1 MINQKIYYIIII
13 ILITYLYFKLTIK
26 KENFPEDNKILI
38 KKLRNMLGNNYESIT
53 NLGNLANK
61 IYYEQDGK
69 KILNLD
75 GFNLKLNK
83 IILPYTEGDPRLLYE
98 EDVGYTR
105 DELKTFFDN
114 VVTEFKK
121 LNPYQYDPEKGDEEK
136 KNYYKLVVDYSFNNK
151 SMKNI
156 QNYNPVRKY
165 LRGECKKYIND
176 SSTECRLTG
185 GRKFAQAKC
194 TDFVEP
200 PPKPKSVWERYIAD
214 DGKTFFYY
222 NTKTKRAQLDKP
234 PDFVEPEPEPSYINQ
249 CSTSE
254 KNKILERSY
263 QNNILQNKRC
273 IQNGWRNPGLKKY
286 GNCNNDGQKFLN
298 TLRNVEDGR
307 IYTDLLYHNEL
318 EKAWSNQEYH
328 WVALQKDKDLA
339 KNSKGMYI
347 VSKHACRAVWDKSSD
362 RFCHNTT
369 CKINETELNKYITA
383 CKKKATFDKD
393 RRCKFYNHEIFEI
406 DDSYKIGK
414 KFDTMSRWDA
424 CICDQCNRVDRHKS
438 VKHEWMNKKM
448 ETYLTELTNL
458 INQKTPAS
466 ELNFSTQSKKS
477 DNQQTIPPTPEFS
490 VQRKKSDNLPIQPKI
505 PSVPQVPIQPK
516 IPPVPQVPLQS
527 NNMLFVI
534 IAIGVLILVIFL
546 IFVIF

>member
-1 MINQKIYYIIII
+1 MINQKNYYIIII
-13 ILITYLYFKLTIK
+13 ILITYLYFKLTRI

-83 IILPYTEGDPRLLYE
+83 IILPYTEDDPRLLYE

-121 LNPYQYDPEKGDEEK
+121 LNPYQYDPEKDEEK
-136 KNYYKLVVDYSFNNK
+136 KNYYKLVVDYSFDES

-156 QNYNPVRKY
+156 PNYNPVRKY

-176 SSTECRLTG
+176 SSTECRLI
-185 GRKFAQAKC
+185 GRKKFAQAKC

-200 PPKPKSVWERYIAD
+200 PPKPKPVWERYFD
-214 DGKTFFYY
+214 NEGWKTFWYY
-222 NTKTKRAQLDKP
+222 NTETKISTWDKP
-234 PDFVEPEPEPSYINQ
+234 PDFVEPQPEPYNQ

-263 QNNILQNKRC
+263 QNNILQKKRC
-273 IQNGWRNPGLKKY
+273 NDNGWYKFNG
-286 GNCNNDGQKFLN
+286 CNESDGQNFLN
-298 TLRNVEDGR
+298 TLRNEDYGR
-307 IYTDLLYHNEL
+307 INIDQLYHNKL
-318 EKAWSNQEYH
+318 VKAWSNIEFHDEAIPKNLATGRY
-328 WVALQKDKDLA
+328 VIQK
-339 KNSKGMYI
+339 NQ
-347 VSKHACRAVWDKSSD
+347 CRAAWDKSDD
-362 RFCHNTT
+362 RFCANTT

-383 CKKKATFDKD
+383 CKKKPTLSTNRKVYQKD
-393 RRCKFYNHEIFEI
+393 RRCKFYNHKIFEI
-406 DDSYKIGK
+406 EHDSYKIGK

-424 CICDQCNRVDRHKS
+424 CICDQCNRVDKHKS
-438 VKHEWMNKKM
+438 KKHEWMNKKM

-490 VQRKKSDNLPIQPKI
+490 VQRKKSDNLPIKPKI

-516 IPPVPQVPLQS
+516 IPPVPQVSLQS

-534 IAIGVLILVIFL
+534 ILIGVLILVIFL
-546 IFVIF
+546 IFIIF